1 MLFCPLCSGSSGNA
15 SFLEAEGRRF
25 LIDAG
30 LTRKRIA
37 ALLES
42 IGVPLHTIDA
52 VFLTHEHVDHVAG
65 AGVLARAHHI
75 PVYAAADC
83 FSALPPSVGEI
94 PAACMRVFEPDREF
108 FCGKVRVLPFS
119 TPHDAAH
126 AVGYSFMAEGRKVTV
141 MTDVGHVDDRLLTQL
156 SGSDLVLL
164 EANHDVDML
173 LAGPYPYPL
182 KQRILSRRGHLCNE
196 DCGRA
201 LIALHERGVRNV
213 ILGHLSRENNTPELA
228 RVTIEAMLESAGI
241 LSDMRVSV
249 ALRDRP
255 LGLFEIA

>member
-30 LTRKRIA
+30 LPRKRIA

>member
-108 FCGKVRVLPFS
+108 FCGKVRVFPFS

-255 LGLFEIA
+255 LGMFEIA

>member
-30 LTRKRIA
+30 LPRKRIA

-94 PAACMRVFEPDREF
+94 PAAYMRVFEPDREF

-255 LGLFEIA
+255 LGMFEIA

>member
-141 MTDVGHVDDRLLTQL
+141 MTDVGHVDERLLTQL

>member
-255 LGLFEIA
+255 LGVFEIA

>member
-30 LTRKRIA
+30 LPRKRIA

-108 FCGKVRVLPFS
+108 FCGKVRVFPFS

-141 MTDVGHVDDRLLTQL
+141 MTDVGHVDERLLTQL

>member
-30 LTRKRIA
+30 LPRKRIA

-255 LGLFEIA
+255 LGMFEIA

>member
-108 FCGKVRVLPFS
+108 FCGKVRVFPFS

-141 MTDVGHVDDRLLTQL
+141 MTDVGHVDERLLTQL

>member
-42 IGVPLHTIDA
+42 IGVPLQTIDA

>member
-1 MLFCPLCSGSSGNA
+1 MF
-15 SFLEAEGRRF
+15 
-25 LIDAG
+25 I
-30 LTRKRIA
+30 
-37 ALLES
+37 
-42 IGVPLHTIDA
+42 
-52 VFLTHEHVDHVAG
+52 THEHVDHVAG

>member
-94 PAACMRVFEPDREF
+94 PAACMRVFEPDRVF

>member
-83 FSALPPSVGEI
+83 FSALPP
-94 PAACMRVFEPDREF
+94 
-108 FCGKVRVLPFS
+108 
-119 TPHDAAH
+119 
-126 AVGYSFMAEGRKVTV
+126 
-141 MTDVGHVDDRLLTQL
+141 
-156 SGSDLVLL
+156 
-164 EANHDVDML
+164 
-173 LAGPYPYPL
+173 
-182 KQRILSRRGHLCNE
+182 
-196 DCGRA
+196 
-201 LIALHERGVRNV
+201 
-213 ILGHLSRENNTPELA
+213 
-228 RVTIEAMLESAGI
+228 
-241 LSDMRVSV
+241 
-249 ALRDRP
+249 
-255 LGLFEIA
+255 

>member
-255 LGLFEIA
+255 LGMFEIA

>member
-108 FCGKVRVLPFS
+108 FCGKVRVFPFS

-141 MTDVGHVDDRLLTQL
+141 MTDVGHVDERLLTQL

-182 KQRILSRRGHLCNE
+182 KQCILSRRGHLCNE

-255 LGLFEIA
+255 LGMFEIA

>member
-141 MTDVGHVDDRLLTQL
+141 MTDVGHVDERLLTQL

-255 LGLFEIA
+255 LGVFEIA

>member
-173 LAGPYPYPL
+173 LAGPYPYQL

>member
-30 LTRKRIA
+30 LPRKRIA

-108 FCGKVRVLPFS
+108 FCGKVRVFPFS

-255 LGLFEIA
+255 LGMFEIA

>member
-119 TPHDAAH
+119 TTHDAAH

-255 LGLFEIA
+255 LGMFEIA

>member
-42 IGVPLHTIDA
+42 IGVPLHTIEA

-255 LGLFEIA
+255 LGMFEIA

>member
-30 LTRKRIA
+30 LPRKRIA

-141 MTDVGHVDDRLLTQL
+141 MTDVGHVDERLLTQL

-255 LGLFEIA
+255 LGMFEIA

>member
-141 MTDVGHVDDRLLTQL
+141 MTDVGHVDERLLTQL

-255 LGLFEIA
+255 LGMFEIA

>member
-141 MTDVGHVDDRLLTQL
+141 MTDVGHVDDRLLRQR
-156 SGSDLVLL
+156 SGSDRVLL

-255 LGLFEIA
+255 LGMFEIA

>member
-108 FCGKVRVLPFS
+108 FCGKVRVFPFS

-141 MTDVGHVDDRLLTQL
+141 MTDVGHVDERLLTQL

-255 LGLFEIA
+255 LGMFEIA

>member
-15 SFLEAEGRRF
+15 SFLEADGRRF

-108 FCGKVRVLPFS
+108 FCGKVRVFPFS

-141 MTDVGHVDDRLLTQL
+141 MTDVGHVDERLLTQL

-173 LAGPYPYPL
+173 LAGPSPYPL

-255 LGLFEIA
+255 LGMFEIA

>member
-75 PVYAAADC
+75 PVYAAAEC